1 MQWNIPASFA
11 QFAETISSMARLQ
24 FAKKL
29 PLGIWGA
36 QPPQA
41 YITPFTPSYAVCISG
56 LSTANQMTAGF
67 VAWMSSDLAGT
78 NIVSQKKCG
87 AKWDANTASYVQDEL
102 IVFDSIDGSQSTYYY
117 WVAVV
122 DTIGNISNATGPVA
136 YAAGQS
142 FGVPVD
148 YAPTFSQGSS
158 GIKLSANPS
167 IPAASQP
174 TLGSVAGGSLAATT
188 YYVQIAWIDAG
199 GVVGLPST
207 ETSLAVAANELLT
220 VTNAA
225 APSWAASW
233 NVYAATASG
242 YETLQN
248 TTPIPIGTAVW
259 TEPTG
264 GLTTTG
270 ATPPTT
276 TTMTPQSEGVLMYN
290 AYWNT
295 LNNAPSS
302 TTAPNLPSS
311 SDATWS
317 ISMTSGE
324 TAYIWVQSIDVEGLT
339 TEWISLGSFTN
350 GTLDAVADGVTYAR
364 TVGTALSSGVP
375 NNEITTIFPS
385 IPLAPNGQQ
394 AYVNKVGL
402 PYASQSDCYLTSM
415 SLSGNQEVDATVQND
430 PSGVIGFMFW
440 SGAANGYYFIYD
452 AASPASVKIGIVTS
466 NALSIL
472 VSGQVSFS
480 SISGPHQMKCL
491 RNNTTG
497 LLSCYLDGILK
508 ASVTDTT
515 YDTSGNQIGVG
526 ATTQAGYISNVQ
538 VSGSVSLDQV
548 PDGANFLRVTS
559 VSAANQATTGS
570 IEPGAIAASVQQSV
584 TTYVNITSSGQIASA
599 TITPTGGYVRL
610 IVSGAIAS
618 TNATAIGWSLFFYKN
633 GTQMTPS
640 FQYQV
645 FDSAEAGNSAY
656 KAFSFCILD
665 TSPGTSSATY
675 SATVTTNTNGT
686 VSLIPVVL
694 IVENMKV

>member
-174 TLGSVAGGSLAATT
+174 TLGSVAGGSLPSTT
-188 YYVQIAWIDAG
+188 YYVQILWFDAG
-199 GVVGLPST
+199 GTGGLPSL
-207 ETSLAVAANELLT
+207 ETSITLAADELLT

-233 NVYAATASG
+233 NVYVATASG

-248 TTPIPIGTAVW
+248 TTPIPISTAVW
-259 TEPTG
+259 TEPTS

-270 ATPPTT
+270 ATPPTS
-276 TTMTPQSEGVLMYN
+276 TTMTPQGEGVLMYN

-317 ISMTSGE
+317 LSMTSGE

-350 GTLDAVADGVTYAR
+350 GTLDAVSDGSTYKKI
-364 TVGTALSSGVP
+364 TAVS
-375 NNEITTIFPS
+375 TI
-385 IPLAPNGQQ
+385 
-394 AYVNKVGL
+394 
-402 PYASQSDCYLTSM
+402 
-415 SLSGNQEVDATVQND
+415 
-430 PSGVIGFMFW
+430 
-440 SGAANGYYFIYD
+440 
-452 AASPASVKIGIVTS
+452 
-466 NALSIL
+466 
-472 VSGQVSFS
+472 
-480 SISGPHQMKCL
+480 
-491 RNNTTG
+491 
-497 LLSCYLDGILK
+497 
-508 ASVTDTT
+508 
-515 YDTSGNQIGVG
+515 
-526 ATTQAGYISNVQ
+526 
-538 VSGSVSLDQV
+538 
-548 PDGANFLRVTS
+548 
-559 VSAANQATTGS
+559 NQATTGS
-570 IEPGAIAASVQQSV
+570 IEPGAISASAQQSI

-610 IVSGAIAS
+610 TVSGAIAS
-618 TNATAIGWSLFFYKN
+618 TNATATGWALFFYKN
-633 GTQMTPS
+633 GAQMTPS

-645 FDSAEAGNSAY
+645 FDSAEVGNSAY